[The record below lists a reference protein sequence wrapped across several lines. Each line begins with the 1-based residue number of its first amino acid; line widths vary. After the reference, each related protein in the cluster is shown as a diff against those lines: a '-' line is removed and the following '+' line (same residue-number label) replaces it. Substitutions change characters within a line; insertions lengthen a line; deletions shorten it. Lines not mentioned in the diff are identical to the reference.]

1 MNFVTL
7 AFGILLVGTGF
18 VTLVRKLHDRSIH
31 ESLAQVQFAH
41 GDTAPAISRFVSLFV
56 PIVSAIASGIAVLV
70 VGMMGRWRPRCRG
83 LGCKKR

>member
-18 VTLVRKLHDRSIH
+18 VTLVRKLHDRTIH

-41 GDTAPAISRFVSLFV
+41 GDTAPAVSAFVSLFV
-56 PIVSAIASGIAVLV
+56 PIVSAIASGIAFLV
-70 VGMMGRWRPRCRG
+70 VGVMGRSAGPMSWMG
-83 LGCKKR
+83 W